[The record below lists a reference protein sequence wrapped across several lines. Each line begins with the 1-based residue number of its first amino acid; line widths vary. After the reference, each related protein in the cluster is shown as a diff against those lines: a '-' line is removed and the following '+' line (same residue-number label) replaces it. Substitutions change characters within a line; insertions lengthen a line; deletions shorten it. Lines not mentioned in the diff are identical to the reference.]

1 MRCFTLLSILFST
14 ATTPAWGAAAAD
26 CPYDADYLSQQIGK
40 KMQVV
45 TQMKGLL
52 GPACEYADDK
62 REIKISVD
70 AGPNPAPSA
79 DMWRKM
85 ANPPGTQW
93 TRVAQDPDMAVLL
106 ASYPNGEPYPALS
119 YERKGWLVQ
128 INVMGVKGGVA
139 VGQWNNRLLGLK
151 RLPP

>member
-1 MRCFTLLSILFST
+1 MRCFTLLSILFFT

-26 CPYDADYLSQQIGK
+26 CPYDADYLSQQIGQ

-85 ANPPGTQW
+85 ANPPGTKFPIVP
-93 TRVAQDPDMAVLL
+93 TDPDKAVRID
-106 ASYPNGEPYPALS
+106 SPNGVYPTLS
-119 YERKGWLVQ
+119 YERGGWLVVTR
-128 INVMGVKGGVA
+128 I
-139 VGQWNNRLLGLK
+139 LGATTADAETWYGKLIKLK
-151 RLPP
+151 RIP